1 MSKVRELNVD
11 TGNIVVKVKDNNGV
25 EIGEFCFNP
34 SDPDITRRYE
44 EVVKVLE
51 SYKFDEDPSM
61 EELLKFSDELKDQ
74 FDYLFNYKVS
84 DALFA
89 KCNPLTPLADG
100 EFYCVKVLDGL
111 ADLIAEVSSERL
123 AGKKAR
129 INAATAKYRKEEK
142 KNE

>member
-11 TGNIVVKVKDNNGV
+11 TGNIVIKVKDNGV

-34 SDPDITRRYE
+34 SDPDITRRYK

-84 DALFA
+84 RVLLIGSRILSKSRTGKALVS
-89 KCNPLTPLADG
+89 CWLT
-100 EFYCVKVLDGL
+100 
-111 ADLIAEVSSERL
+111 R
-123 AGKKAR
+123 
-129 INAATAKYRKEEK
+129 
-142 KNE
+142 